1 MMLIIRLKWSLMD
14 VSWGHAWWLLEFSL
28 YRTCARWLL
37 EFSLYII
44 RIFPLQNLITCTC
57 KEKLSSIIVSVPI

>member
-1 MMLIIRLKWSLMD
+1 MMLIIRLKWLLMD

-37 EFSLYII
+37 EFSLY
-44 RIFPLQNLITCTC
+44 RTCGWWLLEFSLYRT
-57 KEKLSSIIVSVPI
+57 